1 MARQNENY
9 SFLVLSDRRAQLKK
23 ITLSRQNFKIVLGF
37 FLGFIF
43 IGAILFIHYVFLFSR
58 QSDYNQIKNQ
68 NDKLIQQI
76 GTLESKVH
84 SVEKSLLQV
93 HELSTKLSL
102 MAGVS
107 SEKTV
112 PLSLGSTIGSEEDP
126 NLLDWAPRDEWTKS
140 EFFDELH
147 ARLDKQESTLTLEQL
162 SLEEIHSLLQNQ
174 TSLLSA
180 TPSIKPLDGWIT
192 SGFGYRISPWTGKR
206 DLHNG
211 IDIAARMGSE
221 VAAAA
226 DGVVV
231 FAGIQQGFGKT
242 IVINHGYDTVTRY
255 AHNSSLYVK
264 IGQKVKRGD
273 TIAAVGNTGHST
285 GPHLHYEV
293 VKKGKPID
301 PINFILD

>member
-9 SFLVLSDRRAQLKK
+9 TFLVLSDKHAQLKK
-23 ITLSRQNFKIVLGF
+23 ITLSRENFKLVLGIF
-37 FLGFIF
+37 CGFVF
-43 IGAILFIHYVFLFSR
+43 VGMILFVHYIFLFNR
-58 QSDYNQIKNQ
+58 QSDYREVKEQ
-68 NDKLIQQI
+68 NNRVIQQV

-107 SEKTV
+107 DKKTV
-112 PLSLGSTIGSEEDP
+112 PLSLGSGLGSEEDP
-126 NLLDWAPRDEWTKS
+126 NLLDWAPKDQWTKS

-147 ARLDKQESTLTLEQL
+147 ARLDKQGTALNLEHI
-162 SLEEIHSLLQNQ
+162 SLEEVHSLLQNQ
-174 TSLLSA
+174 TSLLSS
-180 TPSIKPLDGWIT
+180 TPSIKPLDGWMT
-192 SGFGYRISPWTGKR
+192 SSFGYRTSPWTGKR
-206 DLHNG
+206 QFHDG

-221 VAAAA
+221 VVASA

-242 IVINHGYDTVTRY
+242 VVINHGYDTVTRY
-255 AHNSSLYVK
+255 AHNSAIYVQL
-264 IGQKVKRGD
+264 GQKVKRGD
-273 TIAAVGNTGHST
+273 SIAAVGNTGHST

-293 VKKGKPID
+293 VKNGKVVD
-301 PINFILD
+301 PTNFILD